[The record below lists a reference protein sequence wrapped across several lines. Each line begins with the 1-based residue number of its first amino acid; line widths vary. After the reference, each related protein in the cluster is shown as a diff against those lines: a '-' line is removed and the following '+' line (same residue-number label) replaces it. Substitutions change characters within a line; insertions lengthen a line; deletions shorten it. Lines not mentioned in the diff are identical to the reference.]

1 VENNTEVVP
10 IGTDLEVLL
19 INSCKITAMKVQN
32 IINEFMIDKEYTTF
46 FCMTETK
53 VKGHDFKPEGVKM
66 FSKHRNGKGEKKGG
80 GLALGYAESANIKLE
95 EIEIK
100 SNDILALEGMIN
112 GAKCRIILCYFNC
125 SKAKKGEDFEKNRTL
140 QKQVEKLMEVDPNI
154 NLIVLGD
161 FNGRLTSLEPDIKS
175 DSNGLMIEKWVD
187 KHDIFHLNSLITCTG
202 KYTFESANGKSAI
215 DHILTNG
222 KLYEKH
228 IGMWIDEDKTML
240 NISDHNLVRAWFK
253 IGNTKPIKKKKKNI
267 KEITWISRDQ
277 NRIDKCVEDFKQNI
291 GRKINF
297 KKCMT
302 KVSSSVNFAMKRKL
316 KRRPGGKKKIEL
328 KAATWVDTELKENI
342 KLRSKLSKA
351 WRHARKRKE
360 PKEVLDKYRDEYFLQ
375 KSRTAILT
383 GDKKSEWEESKISE
397 TWGGGKTFW
406 KMIKELLGKDKENSE
421 DAYIYIQKMEKGR
434 K

>member
-1 VENNTEVVP
+1 MGHVKEMRKQNTLKNVGKYTPKRKGINVPKRRLYRIAEETDINNIEVEINTEVIP

-53 VKGHDFKPEGVKM
+53 VRGHDFKPEGVKM

-100 SNDILALEGMIN
+100 SNDILALEGTIN

-140 QKQVEKLMEVDPNI
+140 QKEVEKLMEVDPNI

-175 DSNGLMIEKWVD
+175 DSNGLMIEKWID
-187 KHDIFHLNSLITCTG
+187 KHDIFHLNALITCTG

-215 DHILTNG
+215 DHVLTNG

-228 IGMWIDEDKTML
+228 IGMWIDEDKIML

-253 IGNTKPIKKKKKNI
+253 VGTIKPTKKKKKNI
-267 KEITWISRDQ
+267 KEITWISRDPE
-277 NRIDKCVEDFKQNI
+277 RIDKCVVDFKKSI
-291 GRKINF
+291 GKKINF

-302 KVSSSVNFAMKRKL
+302 KMSASVNFAMKRKL
-316 KRRPGGKKKIEL
+316 RRRPGGKKKIEL
-328 KAATWVDTELKENI
+328 KAATWVDTELKVNI
-342 KLRSKLSKA
+342 KLRSKLSRA
-351 WRHARKRKE
+351 WRHARKREE
-360 PKEVLDKYRDEYFLQ
+360 PKEVLDKYRDDYFLQ
-375 KSRTAILT
+375 KS
-383 GDKKSEWEESKISE
+383 SPC
-397 TWGGGKTFW
+397 
-406 KMIKELLGKDKENSE
+406 
-421 DAYIYIQKMEKGR
+421 
-434 K
+434 